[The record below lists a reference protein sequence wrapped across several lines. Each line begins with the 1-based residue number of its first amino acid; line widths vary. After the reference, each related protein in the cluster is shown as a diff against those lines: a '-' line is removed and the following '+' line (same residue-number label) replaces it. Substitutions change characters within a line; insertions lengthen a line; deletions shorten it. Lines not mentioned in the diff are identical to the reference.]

1 MLMGLY
7 DEFSISHRLIV
18 LNMKAS
24 EENRMIGFGLN
35 GNHLMRTNMYV
46 DGDQYLYHGSRA

>member
-24 EENRMIGFGLN
+24 EENRMIGFGMN
-35 GNHLMRTNMYV
+35 GNHLMRTSMYV